1 MADPSTALRI
11 ITSLRLGERVLSR
24 CDDGLLGAE
33 YALFEVSDI
42 VLRATDPV
50 TVREVGYMTTARD
63 ALDRLVRSGVTPEL
77 GEEAARSLS
86 PEAALSFA
94 RGTTARGLA
103 KKLGAQELFDGAIY
117 SATSQRYEGAWL
129 DLRALT
135 TALAVPSAP
144 VALQALHL
152 AATLAEVSPTTPLH
166 MSTATATRDRRP
178 GERTHQRVV
187 LDMASGVPSALRRLA
202 PLSRPIEV
210 EPGRDRMLRRALLAR
225 VRERLAPDSSP
236 RHKAHL
242 GMLEGAL
249 ASRTMPLGPLADP
262 EMRAIERLLA
272 SGNVEGVTERLDELE
287 GARGRLPGIRYLRAR
302 AALLRG
308 EEPPRHIAQ
317 ALSELADEEKG
328 FHEAALVAAR
338 TWLAAGE
345 DAHARYFARRLFDD
359 PSAGDSERLV
369 ALEILE
375 ATTATDR
382 SQLPPPTSSSGP
394 DSSMPRIPP
403 TARLP
408 AFPSLANV
416 PPPLALP
423 PGPSLVP
430 PPRSSPSSP
439 RPPRPSRPP
448 STRPVAPPATPRPP
462 APSPP
467 APPPAPPPSAAP
479 RPPTTHPPEP
489 QARPRPAA
497 AARRYEP
504 ELVESLSL
512 PFGASE
518 STLGV
523 NDLPVTP
530 LQARIAL
537 TRLARDLARD
547 YRLAYG
553 KTLRC
558 NVLAVDAMQ
567 QHMAHRFHGAPI
579 ADPSVAWELR
589 RHGALL
595 SEIIARAIG
604 GTWVDVG
611 PSEPGYW
618 AMVVPPATRT
628 WPIGR
633 VYRFVALGHRERD
646 LVSYYLNLETRAR
659 SADT

>member
-1 MADPSTALRI
+1 MTDPSTALRI

-33 YALFEVSDI
+33 YALFDVADI

-50 TVREVGYMTTARD
+50 TVREVGYMTTARE
-63 ALDRLVRSGVTPEL
+63 ALDRLARSGVTPEL
-77 GEEAARSLS
+77 ADQAARSMS

-103 KKLGAQELFDGAIY
+103 DKLGAQELFDGAIY
-117 SATSQRYEGAWL
+117 SATTHRYEGAWL

-135 TALAVPSAP
+135 TELGLPSAS

-152 AATLAEVSPTTPLH
+152 AVTLAEVSPATPLH

-187 LDMASGVPSALRRLA
+187 LDAAPDLPDALRRLT
-202 PLSRPIEV
+202 PLPYTIEV
-210 EPGRDRMLRRALLAR
+210 EPGQDRMLRRALLSR
-225 VRERLAPDSSP
+225 VRERLAPDTSP

-242 GMLEGAL
+242 VMLEGTL
-249 ASRTMPLGPLADP
+249 ASRATPLGPLADP
-262 EMRAIERLLA
+262 EMRAIEGLLA
-272 SGNVEGVTERLDELE
+272 SGKVEGVTERLDALE
-287 GARGRLPGIRYLRAR
+287 RARGRVPGIRYLRAR
-302 AALLRG
+302 AALLSG
-308 EEPPRHIAQ
+308 QQPPRAVAQ
-317 ALSELADEEKG
+317 SLSALAEEERD
-328 FHEAALVAAR
+328 FHQAALVAAR

-359 PSAGDSERLV
+359 PSAPDSERLV

-382 SQLPPPTSSSGP
+382 SRLPPPVAASESVSGV
-394 DSSMPRIPP
+394 PRIP

-416 PPPLALP
+416 PPPMALP

-430 PPRSSPSSP
+430 PPRTSPSP
-439 RPPRPSRPP
+439 PPPRPS
-448 STRPVAPPATPRPP
+448 PRPP
-462 APSPP
+462 APRQSVVPPPPTPP
-467 APPPAPPPSAAP
+467 AALPQG
-479 RPPTTHPPEP
+479 RPPEATEAQPR
-489 QARPRPAA
+489 QRP

-518 STLGV
+518 ATFGV
-523 NDLPVTP
+523 NDLPGTP

-567 QHMAHRFHGAPI
+567 QHIAHRFQGASI
-579 ADPSVAWELR
+579 SDPGVAWELR

-595 SEIIARAIG
+595 SEIIARALG
-604 GTWVDVG
+604 GAWVDVA

-618 AMVVPPATRT
+618 AMLVPPATRT

-633 VYRFVALGHRERD
+633 VYRFVALGHHERD
-646 LVSYYLNLETRAR
+646 LVSYYLDIEARVRAQ
-659 SADT
+659 S